1 MCTPPPTPF
10 LKGTYWGT
18 CSNQMKGKPR
28 NKKTWNP
35 EKTNSDQGGQRALSW
50 QPGYRALSRLA
61 SGKGGN
67 AKNEMERL
75 YSELGLGVSK
85 NYSCTCDRFVG
96 RVGKN
101 LNNRDIEN

>member
-1 MCTPPPTPF
+1 MR
-10 LKGTYWGT
+10 
-18 CSNQMKGKPR
+18 GKPR
-28 NKKTWNP
+28 NKETWNP
-35 EKTNSDQGGQRALSW
+35 AKTNSDRGGQRALSW
-50 QPGYRALSRLA
+50 QPGCRVLSRLV

-67 AKNEMERL
+67 AKNEMERS

-85 NYSCTCDRFVG
+85 NYSCACDRFVG